1 MGYRGPGSRNGR
13 KADKKVTNGASS
25 NTDLERSLR
34 KAIADAPEDVDP
46 RLQLIRLLDS
56 DNRFEEALPQ
66 IEDIRALRPRNKGFA
81 RLQARTL
88 FRLGH
93 TDAAADALGD
103 GYAVLAGQFLARLS
117 AVGRGGSITCDGA
130 AEKLQP
136 WLVKLLLRRE
146 FTYLGGQ
153 AARDF
158 ICQGVTD
165 ASDAPATGKEWFF
178 TLKNR
183 GCQLHQPVP
192 PELTLHMHDTC
203 LMLQEQRPRVFNPL
217 AGRLSDCALSLL
229 PDLALLRDTNDNVLV
244 SSAPRLF
251 ASSTFETAFILP
263 RQKLIIDTRSENAA
277 LIYELLAADL
287 AALANDEFSMAAFAD
302 EHAMSRGITLADRP
316 VDHLGHL
323 LWNRLSSW
331 ATLYQCERYR
341 NATRLVSWEVGE
353 YFGNPFDLYPEYGR
367 CEVQTQRITDRDAAV
382 ASLQDNA
389 SFWLPMYDRYIRQDL
404 ADRVLRHCHNVA
416 APEFQAELSQWCAG
430 RAPIVLLTLRLGNR
444 VWVEQLEGYANIIRN
459 LAQAF
464 PAAAFILDGMT
475 VNKTTGTTTRYM
487 DCAGE
492 QALARA
498 IIAQLDADIAILNTI
513 GVPTTHSVLAGE
525 SADAFI
531 APWGT
536 GMTKY
541 KWISN
546 KPGVAFGNSLP
557 AEAALSAVGIR
568 VFDKFRENILTA
580 VEIDPAHITDAGSG
594 NLGDPLRRNFSMP
607 WQPVY
612 DAIVGVL
619 LDMGFKPGQA
629 RNDVAPQS
637 PGPDAL
643 ADCREPPA

>member
-1 MGYRGPGSRNGR
+1 MGYRGPGSKNGP
-13 KADKKVTNGASS
+13 KADKNVTSGASS
-25 NTDLERSLR
+25 NNNLERSLR
-34 KAIADAPEDVDP
+34 EAIADAPEDVDT
-46 RLQLIRLLDS
+46 RMELVRLLDRGG
-56 DNRFEEALPQ
+56 RFEEALPQ
-66 IEDIRALRPRNKGFA
+66 IEAIRALRPRNKGFA

-88 FRLGH
+88 FRLGQA
-93 TDAAADALGD
+93 DAAVAALGD
-103 GYAVLAGQFLARLS
+103 GYEALAGQFLARLS
-117 AVGRGGSITCDGA
+117 ALGRGGSEVREGQ
-130 AEKLQP
+130 AEKFQP

-146 FTYLGGQ
+146 FTYLGGE

-158 ICQGVTD
+158 ICQRVTGE
-165 ASDAPATGKEWFF
+165 SDVAATGKEWFF
-178 TLKNR
+178 DLKNR
-183 GCQLHQPVP
+183 DCQLLEPVP
-192 PELTLHMHDTC
+192 PNLTLHMHDTC

-229 PDLALLRDTNDNVLV
+229 PDLALLRDTDANVLV

-251 ASSTFETAFILP
+251 ASSTFETAYILP
-263 RQKLIIDTRSENAA
+263 RQKLIVDTRSENAA

-287 AALANDEFSMAAFAD
+287 TALANDQFSLAAFAA
-302 EHAMSRGITLADRP
+302 EHTMSQGITLADRP

-331 ATLYQCERYR
+331 ATLYQSERYR
-341 NATRLVSWEVGE
+341 DATRLVSWEVGE
-353 YFGNPFDLYPEYGR
+353 YFGNPFDLYPEYSACGVDTR
-367 CEVQTQRITDRDAAV
+367 RIPDRDAAV
-382 ASLQDNA
+382 ASLQEST

-404 ADRVLRHCHNVA
+404 ADRVLQHCRDVTT
-416 APEFQAELSQWCAG
+416 PDFQAELSQWCAH
-430 RAPIVLLTLRLGNR
+430 RAPVVLLTLRLGNR
-444 VWVEQLEGYANIIRN
+444 VWVEQLAGYTHIIRN
-459 LAQAF
+459 LAREF

-492 QALARA
+492 QELAQA
-498 IIAQLDADIAILNTI
+498 IIAQLDPDIPILNTI
-513 GVPTTHSVLAGE
+513 GVPTTNSVLAGE
-525 SADAFI
+525 AADAFI

-568 VFDKFRENILTA
+568 VFDKFRENIVTA

-607 WQPVY
+607 WEVVY
-612 DAIVGVL
+612 QAAAGL
-619 LDMGFKPGQA
+619 LREQGFRPG
-629 RNDVAPQS
+629 
-637 PGPDAL
+637 
-643 ADCREPPA
+643 